1 MSCVFQTAAAADFA
15 LQLLDSPH
23 VANLHAAAR
32 SPIYSAAPSTSPA
45 PPPPSPARLL
55 HEANRPIRPT
65 GDGTPNGRPKSRV
78 ETNVCLL
85 TGLQGPQI
93 SSASLQLPVLR
104 GTAVMDAGVE
114 CFEVSYDIFAET
126 EEFARRKALT
136 VALEQSIEGPV
147 SMVAGTPLEREVL
160 ATVKHV
166 HLL

>member
-1 MSCVFQTAAAADFA
+1 
-15 LQLLDSPH
+15 
-23 VANLHAAAR
+23 
-32 SPIYSAAPSTSPA
+32 
-45 PPPPSPARLL
+45 
-55 HEANRPIRPT
+55 
-65 GDGTPNGRPKSRV
+65 
-78 ETNVCLL
+78 
-85 TGLQGPQI
+85 
-93 SSASLQLPVLR
+93 
-104 GTAVMDAGVE
+104 MDAGVE